1 MRRMLL
7 PTIAV
12 AIAVLAAPAD
22 ARTEVTIGDQFH
34 AATLVAPNR
43 LSLWASDSLLDL
55 RWSGWGGATATAT
68 GKVSTHAYGDYR
80 YHPARV
86 TASRL
91 GPCGRHMIYT
101 RLRYTRD
108 GRWHSAHLFH
118 CRFSA

>member
-7 PTIAV
+7 PTIVV
-12 AIAVLAAPAD
+12 AIAVVPAPAH

-34 AATLVAPNR
+34 AATMVAPSR
-43 LSLWASDSLLDL
+43 LSLWASDSLFGL

-68 GKVSTHAYGDYR
+68 GRASTHAYGHYR
-80 YHPARV
+80 YGPARV
-86 TASRL
+86 TASHL
-91 GPCGRHMIYT
+91 GRCGQHTIYT
-101 RLRYTRD
+101 RLRYTRN